1 MATLLPTRLAACL
14 ALLLAM
20 ALPLAAEAGA
30 KKASAGQVQAV
41 AVPGVGVDIVNPTG
55 KVDSPF
61 IHSSATV
68 TNADSAGDCIARHLA
83 ELQLPLPQLPV
94 VCNLVTY
101 VTFSVDGQSMG
112 RDDTA
117 PYSLGGRYNGADGRH
132 TATAQAWRQVQSDFG
147 GPVLLGQDSQ
157 EFCLVNCSN

>member
-1 MATLLPTRLAACL
+1 MTTLLPTRLAACV
-14 ALLLAM
+14 ALLLVM
-20 ALPLAAEAGA
+20 AFPLAAEAGA
-30 KKASAGQVQAV
+30 KKQVQAA
-41 AVPGVGVDIVNPTG
+41 AVIPGVGVDIVSPTG

-68 TNADSAGDCIARHLA
+68 TNADTAGDCIARHLA

-117 PYSLGGRYNGADGRH
+117 PYSLGARYNGPNGRH
-132 TATAQAWRQVQSDFG
+132 TATARAWRNTQSDFG
-147 GPVLLGQDSQ
+147 VPVLLGQDTQ
-157 EFCLVNCSN
+157 EFCLVNCGN

>member
-14 ALLLAM
+14 ALLLVM

-30 KKASAGQVQAV
+30 KQVQAA
-41 AVPGVGVDIVNPTG
+41 AVLPGVGVDIVSPTG

-61 IHSSATV
+61 IHSYATV

-117 PYSLGGRYNGADGRH
+117 PYSLGGRYNGPNGRH
-132 TATAQAWRQVQSDFG
+132 TATAQAWRNVQSDFG

-157 EFCLVNCSN
+157 EFCLVNCSNN